1 MMNSQK
7 SYTGKI
13 NLIKEGKKIDIGE
26 VIKHNEII
34 NKSLKFKTMPS
45 YCLKCRKN
53 TESINPRVSKT
64 NGKTIILS
72 KCAICGAGF
81 IKKQEP
87 SGIFSNLGL
96 KTLSSENPLLDVIL
110 FQNCKM
116 NELVNRFLLSGDK
129 FMPEMHLK
137 QSGFTYSARGPF
149 TKNK

>member
-1 MMNSQK
+1 MNSQK

-72 KCAICGAGF
+72 KL
-81 IKKQEP
+81 QYVVQD
-87 SGIFSNLGL
+87 
-96 KTLSSENPLLDVIL
+96 LL
-110 FQNCKM
+110 
-116 NELVNRFLLSGDK
+116 
-129 FMPEMHLK
+129 
-137 QSGFTYSARGPF
+137 
-149 TKNK
+149 KNKNQVEYLVI